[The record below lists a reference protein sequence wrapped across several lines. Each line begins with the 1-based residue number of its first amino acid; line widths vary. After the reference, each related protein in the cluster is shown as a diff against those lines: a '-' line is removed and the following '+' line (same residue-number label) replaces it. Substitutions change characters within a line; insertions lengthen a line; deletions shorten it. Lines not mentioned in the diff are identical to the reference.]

1 MIIILSV
8 LLMGLS
14 CFISC
19 LPDLFRKFALPI
31 FIVFTL
37 VFSLIL
43 GITICGYKSKVVLM
57 AAGITF
63 LLVAALTVYAC
74 IFLMII

>member
-1 MIIILSV
+1 MPMIIILSV

-14 CFISC
+14 CFIAC
-19 LPDLFRKFALPI
+19 LPDLFRRFALPI
-31 FIVFTL
+31 FIAFTL

-63 LLVAALTVYAC
+63 LLVTALTVYAC
-74 IFLMII
+74 IFL